1 MSGTTTGGPMSGRV
15 TLADVARAADV
26 DVSLVSRVVRGKD
39 VKVRDETRERILE
52 QVRLLGYRP
61 NAIARSLKS
70 ARAGAF
76 GLVIPNFENPVY
88 AQIIAGAETAAARL
102 GSVMMTTSGGG
113 WEDTQWYDALDGG
126 RVDGL
131 LVAGGAGLD
140 LSGLRVPYLLVN
152 RTVPGVDRF
161 VVLDDEGAA
170 RMAVEHLV
178 GLGHR
183 DLAFVGGPSEAD
195 TAARRQTGFEAAALA
210 AGARSRVLP
219 GDYTAAGGRAAVTAV
234 LTDGEAPTAV
244 VAANLPSGIGAL
256 EALRDAGVPV
266 PGAVSVVAIHDA
278 EIADFMVPKLTTVR
292 MPLQQLG
299 ARAIEVLAALG
310 PTDTVTDVV
319 DAPMELVVREST
331 GPA

>member
-1 MSGTTTGGPMSGRV
+1 MSGRV
-15 TLADVARAADV
+15 TLADVARAAEV
-26 DVSLVSRVVRGKD
+26 DVSLVSRVVRGED
-39 VKVRDETRERILE
+39 VKVRAETRERILE
-52 QVRLLGYRP
+52 QVRILGYRP

-113 WEDTQWYDALDGG
+113 WDDAAWYEALDGG

-131 LVAGGAGLD
+131 LIAGGAGVD
-140 LSGLRVPYLLVN
+140 LERLRVPYLLIN
-152 RTVPGVDRF
+152 RKIPGIDRF

-183 DLAFVGGPSEAD
+183 DFAFVGGPTDAD
-195 TAARRQTGFEAAALA
+195 TASRRQAGFEQAVAD
-210 AGARSRVLP
+210 GRGRRRVLP
-219 GDYTAAGGRAAVTAV
+219 GDYTPAGGRAAVAAALARSTP
-234 LTDGEAPTAV
+234 PTAI

-256 EALRDAGVPV
+256 EALRDAGVEV
-266 PGAVSVVAIHDA
+266 PTDVSVVAIHDA
-278 EIADFMVPKLTTVR
+278 EIAEFMVPKLTTVR
-292 MPLQQLG
+292 MPLHQLG
-299 ARAIEVLAALG
+299 ARAVTLLAEHG
-310 PTDTVTDVV
+310 SSDTVTDVV
-319 DAPMELVVREST
+319 DAPITLVVREST
-331 GPA
+331 GPAAH